1 MKIFSTEQ
9 IRQAD
14 QYTIKNE
21 PIASVDLMERAAQEL
36 FYWIQANCYSLSGE
50 MRIYCGPGNNGG
62 DGLALSRMLI
72 NSGYQV
78 TTYLLQF
85 GQNFSED
92 YLINLDKL
100 KQNKAI
106 LVELTE
112 ETELPEIKDEDIV
125 VDAIFGSGLSK
136 EPTGLPEKVISH
148 INRSNAL
155 KIAIDIPSGLF
166 ADKYTES
173 RDSIIRADHTLSFQF
188 PKLAFLLPENDSFVG
203 DWEILDIGL
212 HHDFINNVATRH
224 FYMIRRD
231 IAPMRK
237 PREKYT
243 HKGTYGHALI
253 VAGGYGKMGA
263 AILSTRAAIRS
274 GVGLVHAHTPRWGA
288 AIMQAAC
295 PEAML
300 SLDRY
305 EYYLSEMPKLD
316 GYTAIGAGPGLGV
329 EEQTQKAIKLIIQ
342 ETQVPLVLDADALN
356 ILSLNKTWIPFLPKN
371 TILTPHPKEFER
383 LAGGWK
389 NDFDRL
395 EKLKAMA
402 TKHGIYIVLKGAN
415 TAVAFPD
422 GSVYFNSTG
431 NPGMAT
437 GGSGDVLT
445 GLITGLLAQG
455 YSPGQAAVVGV
466 YIHGLA
472 GDLAARKLSMEALSA
487 SDLIDNLG
495 KAFKKLR

>member
-1 MKIFSTEQ
+1 MKILSTEQ

-21 PIASVDLMERAAQEL
+21 PIASTDLMERAAQEL
-36 FYWIQANCYSLSGE
+36 YYWIQANCYSISGE
-50 MRIYCGPGNNGG
+50 MRIFCGPGNNGG
-62 DGLALSRMLI
+62 DGLALSRLL
-72 NSGYQV
+72 NNAGYQV

-100 KQNKAI
+100 KQSKAVV
-106 LVELTE
+106 VELTE

-148 INRSNAL
+148 INRSIAL

-173 RDSIIRADHTLSFQF
+173 RDIIIRADHTLSFQF

-237 PREKYT
+237 PREKYA
-243 HKGTYGHALI
+243 HKGTFGHALI

-263 AILSTRAAIRS
+263 AILATRAAIRS
-274 GVGLVHAHTPRWGA
+274 GAGLVHAQTPRWGA
-288 AIMQAAC
+288 AIMQTAC

-316 GYTAIGAGPGLGV
+316 GYTAIGAGPGLGL

-356 ILSLNKTWIPFLPKN
+356 ILSLNKTWMPFLPKN

-395 EKLKAMA
+395 EMLKAMA

-455 YSPGQAAVVGV
+455 YSPGQAAVMGV

-487 SDLIDNLG
+487 NDLIDNLG